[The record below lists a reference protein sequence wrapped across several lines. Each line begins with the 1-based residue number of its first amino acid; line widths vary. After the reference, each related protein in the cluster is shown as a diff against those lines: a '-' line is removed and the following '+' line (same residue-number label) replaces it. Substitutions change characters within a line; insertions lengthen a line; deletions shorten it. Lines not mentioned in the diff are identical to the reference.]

1 MNNVQILNYNGHSI
15 RQTVSEDGEIL
26 FCAKDVAHVL
36 EYRDAEKLTRLLD
49 DDDEPLLLGCTD
61 SSGREQQ
68 MQFVDECQL
77 YAILLMLKT
86 ERTKPFRRWV
96 TREVLPSIRKNG
108 FYLTSHVLANLKQND
123 SLPVVKALASAIIS
137 SQEDLANMT
146 EKYNEQCAQTDL
158 FKTEAEQRKDA
169 HARLVIKAARADRA
183 SQNHKN
189 WESDARDDGML
200 SKACN
205 TTYKFKSKFE
215 RMVYQE
221 MFPKRNKRGF
231 FALLNEFKRVCTF
244 EWFIRAF
251 HPELI
256 PHKDQLELKFAKER
270 HNGSM

>member
-1 MNNVQILNYNGHSI
+1 MNNVQILKYNNQSI

-26 FCAKDVAHVL
+26 FCAKDVLSAL
-36 EYRDAEKLTRLLD
+36 GTTTKLKDIELD
-49 DDDEPLLLGCTD
+49 DPEVGVIDAPLNTAGGKQIVKFIDEAT
-61 SSGREQQ
+61 
-68 MQFVDECQL
+68 L
-77 YAILLMLKT
+77 YEIICKIRSDKA
-86 ERTKPFRRWV
+86 KPFRRWV

-108 FYLTSHVLANLKQND
+108 FYLQSHILANLTQND
-123 SLPVVKALASAIIS
+123 SLPVVKALASAIIA

-146 EKYNEQCAQTDL
+146 EKYNEQCARTDL
-158 FKTEAEQRKDA
+158 FKTEAEQRTDA

-231 FALLNEFKRVCTF
+231 FELLNEFKRVCTF

-251 HPELI
+251 HPGLI
-256 PHKDQLELKFAKER
+256 PHKDQPELKFAKER

>member
-1 MNNVQILNYNGHSI
+1 MSNAIQVFSFGNHKI
-15 RQTVSEDGEIL
+15 RESYDVEHGLL
-26 FCAKDVAHVL
+26 FCASDLAMALGYKDARDLSRNLSAPPQILRGIETDAGIREVVFYTEAELYEVL
-36 EYRDAEKLTRLLD
+36 IR
-49 DDDEPLLLGCTD
+49 
-61 SSGREQQ
+61 GRRK
-68 MQFVDECQL
+68 EC
-77 YAILLMLKT
+77 
-86 ERTKPFRRWV
+86 KPFKDWV
-96 TREVLPSIRKNG
+96 THEVLPSIRRNG
-108 FYLTSHVLANLKQND
+108 FYCSPHVLANLTQND

-137 SQEDLANMT
+137 SQEDLANIT
-146 EKYNEQCAQTDL
+146 EKYNEQCAKADL
-158 FKTEAEQRKDA
+158 FKTEAEQRTDA

-231 FALLNEFKRVCTF
+231 FALLNEFRRVCTF
-244 EWFIRAF
+244 EWFIRSF